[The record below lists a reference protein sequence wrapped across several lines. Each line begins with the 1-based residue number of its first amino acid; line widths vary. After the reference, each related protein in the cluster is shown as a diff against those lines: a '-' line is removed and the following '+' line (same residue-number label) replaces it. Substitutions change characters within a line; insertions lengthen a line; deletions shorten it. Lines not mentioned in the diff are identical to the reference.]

1 MMFFSLFLL
10 FFLFQISLQE
20 GESSEGILRKT
31 ISKLSTEYRLQFVWP
46 NVRKSGYNAAG
57 YSGSNTDNQML
68 LDPPKKS
75 QSMGALKSAH
85 QINTLAGIH
94 KKRTTNEEK
103 EGAT

>member
-1 MMFFSLFLL
+1 M
-10 FFLFQISLQE
+10 QE

-31 ISKLSTEYRLQFVWP
+31 ISKLSTEYRFQFVWP
-46 NVRKSGYNAAG
+46 NVRKSGY
-57 YSGSNTDNQML
+57 SGSSNTDNQML

-94 KKRTTNEEK
+94 KKRTTNEQK